1 MNDRERLEQ
10 LREEIRS
17 HDYRYHVLDAPTIS
31 DQDYDR
37 LLRDLLALEAAHP
50 DWVTPD
56 SPSQRVGG
64 LPAGDFAKVPHT
76 SPMLSLANAFSAA
89 ELQDFHRRVLAG
101 LEAAG
106 NTDPVQYVVELK
118 IDGLSVA
125 LSYAGAS
132 FIQGAT
138 RGDGE
143 VGEDV
148 TANLRTIRAVPL
160 SLRDNA
166 PRRLE
171 VRGEVFLPVARFE
184 RLNAEQEARGEKTFA
199 NPRNAAAGSLR
210 QQDPRVTAGRGLDC
224 FVYDVRLLDWD
235 RPPLTSHWQA
245 LELLERFGFHVN
257 KERRLCSTIEE
268 IVAATVEWT
277 ARRSSLPYDIDGLVI
292 KLDNLEQRDLLG
304 ATTKVPRWAIAY
316 KFPAEQ
322 QVTRVLDISLQVG
335 RTGAVTPTA
344 VLDPVRVAGST
355 IARATLH
362 NEDYIRDK
370 DVRVGDWVLI
380 QKAGDVIPE
389 VVGVLAER
397 RTGSEQPFAYPD
409 RCPVCGAEVVRLP
422 GEAARRCTGGYSCPA
437 QVQRW
442 LEHFVSRDAMNID
455 GLGERIVAQL
465 VDAELVQDPADLYF
479 LTYDQ
484 LLSLERL
491 GPKSAENLLAAIAK
505 SREKP
510 LHRLVFALGIR
521 FVGGR
526 AASLLAE
533 HLGHLDRVAEATAEE
548 LTQVPEIGSKIA
560 ESVVEYCRR
569 PETAA
574 LLAKLKQA
582 GLRLT
587 AEAPQAVPAGP
598 LSGMTVVLT
607 GTLSR
612 YSREEAENLVRR
624 LGGRPG
630 SSVSG
635 KTDLVVAGEGAGSK
649 LARAQDLGVR
659 VLDEQGFLELLGGT
673 Q

>member
-37 LLRDLLALEAAHP
+37 LLRDLLALEAAYP
-50 DWVTPD
+50 EWVTPD

-76 SPMLSLANAFSAA
+76 SPMLSLANAFTAE

-245 LELLERFGFHVN
+245 LELLERLGFHVN

-505 SREKP
+505 SLENP
-510 LHRLVFALGIR
+510 LHRLLFALGIR

-560 ESVVEYCRR
+560 ESVVGYFRR
-569 PETAA
+569 SETAA

-587 AEAPQAVPAGP
+587 AESPQAVPAGP

-659 VLDEQGFLELLGGT
+659 VLDEQGFLELLGGA
-673 Q
+673 